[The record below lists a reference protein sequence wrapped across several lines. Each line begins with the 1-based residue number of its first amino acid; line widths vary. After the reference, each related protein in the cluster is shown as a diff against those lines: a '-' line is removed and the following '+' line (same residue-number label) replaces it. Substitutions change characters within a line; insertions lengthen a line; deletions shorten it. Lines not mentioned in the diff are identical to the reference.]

1 MVLLGKVVMSTM
13 VEYDLSAERFQIL
26 DDELNL
32 HDAEVVIDDCMLVV
46 DYDGISTFEFTAYFM
61 LTGTWYTVEGEWMAS
76 GHHVAVWAPHG
87 LQVLDLT
94 AQGWGSEPS
103 SYTAAG
109 RAERV
114 AEALGEAVC
123 VLVPHTVTV
132 VRWVPSPPE
141 ALTPPL
147 F

>member
-1 MVLLGKVVMSTM
+1 MSTM

-26 DDELNL
+26 DDELNW
-32 HDAEVVIDDCMLVV
+32 HDAEVVFDDCMLVV
-46 DYDGISTFEFTAYFM
+46 DYGDTTVFEFTAHFM
-61 LTGTWYTVEGEWMAS
+61 LTGTWYTVEAEWWAS
-76 GHHVAVWAPHG
+76 GHHVSVWSPHG
-87 LQVLDLT
+87 FQVVGL
-94 AQGWGSEPS
+94 AVQGLGSEPS

-114 AEALGEAVC
+114 AEALGEAVR

-132 VRWVPSPPE
+132 ARVVPPPCE
-141 ALTPPL
+141 AVTLPL